1 MTGKRKARDGFT
13 YVLDSIQARKPAAA
27 VGAVKVLLNLVLPA
41 LVLGVKGGV
50 AESTGPLLV
59 FKAVAVFGPI
69 ARIGAAIVTANT
81 VALDVHVSRA
91 RLLIEEELRARV
103 AFELWSTMPSRE
115 AVVFPCAPACGK
127 LLAARPAFVHGVRE
141 HCGLKCNGIW

>member
-1 MTGKRKARDGFT
+1 
-13 YVLDSIQARKPAAA
+13 
-27 VGAVKVLLNLVLPA
+27 
-41 LVLGVKGGV
+41 
-50 AESTGPLLV
+50 V

-81 VALDVHVSRA
+81 VALDVHVSHA

-115 AVVFPCAPACGK
+115 AVVFPCAPAGNF
-127 LLAARPAFVHGVRE
+127 LPHVQHSYMVSGNTVV
-141 HCGLKCNGIW
+141 